1 LAIDCPAG
9 FDPRSWIGE
18 PDTDAPVWTSTPSV
32 SNILAT
38 TVDLTVNTDEPG
50 TAYYVAV
57 ADGAAAPTSA
67 QVVAGTDA
75 GDGAAINGNIAIAAA
90 STDYTGT
97 ITGLTAS
104 TAYDIYV
111 VAQDDESTPNL
122 QATPELVNV
131 TTADPDITAPLWTA
145 TYPKTANVANN
156 DFDLLVNIDEIGKA
170 YYVVLAND
178 VTAPTPAQ
186 AKAGQDGTGA
196 AALKF
201 GTIDIT
207 TAATEFSVN
216 ISGLAAGTIY
226 DVYVVAEDDET
237 VPNVQA
243 AVAAIADVTTTAIL
257 DEPTNHVTDLA
268 ATALSTSITVTWT
281 DAVAGTQ
288 VPENYLVMINNTGT
302 FAVADFTPIADDTD
316 FSDDAG
322 AKNIAHGTGTCTFSD
337 LTAGT
342 TYHIRVYS
350 YTNSGAAINFKT
362 DGDVPTILMSTPK
375 ITVTNPN
382 GSEVYYAGDSVDITW
397 TSLNMDTESIK
408 LEVYVKDGGSGLW
421 GWIEMVASTD
431 NDGVYEFKIPETA
444 RYGTQYKVRATSL
457 TSATVDSSDAT
468 FSIIGTPTINNIQS
482 TTIDGDASVYKDD
495 IVKLSGIVTAID
507 GGNYFIQDGNGEW
520 NGIQVIDGTNTP
532 AIGDSITI
540 QAIVQENFNLTR
552 LNTVTSYALV
562 SAANTL
568 PAVSV
573 ITTSQLTEGFE
584 GVYAKLYNTTVE
596 KDTAFGMFII
606 NDATGRLV
614 VDDDIFAYTKVI
626 GDKITI
632 TGIGHYS
639 YGDFK
644 ILPRSINDILSASD
658 TVTSSVYTVNNT
670 TNVISNIPYTISV
683 ATVKANITAC
693 DSATYNIYN
702 ADGTTPATVIDDTK
716 KVVVLAADGLTSRT
730 YTITRIAPS
739 ADARLSSSVYTIDNS
754 VNTITGVP
762 ASETLANF
770 KASISTIDANASFEV
785 YESNGT
791 TIATALFTGYKV
803 IVTAEDGL
811 TIKTFEITLNTV
823 ASTEADII
831 TYSINGVNG
840 SINSTD
846 HTVAL
851 TLPYGT
857 AVNALIAKFT
867 LSAGA
872 SAKVGGI
879 IQVSETTANDFAN
892 PVVYAVTAE
901 DATTTVNWTVTVS
914 ITPASTDAT
923 LSDLTVNAITV
934 AGFDAGTL
942 TYNVTLPFGTTTVP
956 TVAGVAT
963 HAGAN
968 AVPTQATNVTGTEA
982 ERTASVLVTAQDATT
997 TQTYFVIFSVAAA
1010 TGDLIISEYVE
1021 GNSNNRAIE
1030 LFNPGTTEVDLS
1042 QYVVKQS
1049 HNGTGWGVD
1058 GIAYVLPLEGTLAAG
1073 EVYVIAH
1080 GQAVAAILAVADTTF
1095 LYSEDEGHKVPSFTG
1110 NDAIGLFKND
1120 VLVDVIGVP
1129 AESTAWNVGDTINAT
1144 TDNTLVRKYGI
1155 TTGTTDWAA
1164 SAGTTADNSQWIV
1177 YGIDY
1182 LDNIGLPTPL
1192 VNDAPEI
1199 TNVTLS
1205 PTNPTTA
1212 DVVTIT
1218 ATITDDNTAAI
1229 DLDVAL
1235 YWGTAEGFETNEVA
1249 FTQEGFGDTFTGSI
1263 PAQTVSTIYYL
1274 IEAMDDE
1281 WVSEYTGSYSITTGI
1296 NDPASFVSVHIYP
1309 NPSNGQFN
1317 IELNAQKAG
1326 KFDIEIVNVL
1336 GQVIYQKQI
1345 TQDGTHKDI
1354 IDISD
1359 KAKGL
1364 YYIRITDGTST
1375 KVQKLMIK

>member
-1 LAIDCPAG
+1 
-9 FDPRSWIGE
+9 
-18 PDTDAPVWTSTPSV
+18 
-32 SNILAT
+32 
-38 TVDLTVNTDEPG
+38 
-50 TAYYVAV
+50 
-57 ADGAAAPTSA
+57 
-67 QVVAGTDA
+67 
-75 GDGAAINGNIAIAAA
+75 
-90 STDYTGT
+90 
-97 ITGLTAS
+97 
-104 TAYDIYV
+104 
-111 VAQDDESTPNL
+111 
-122 QATPELVNV
+122 
-131 TTADPDITAPLWTA
+131 
-145 TYPKTANVANN
+145 
-156 DFDLLVNIDEIGKA
+156 
-170 YYVVLAND
+170 
-178 VTAPTPAQ
+178 
-186 AKAGQDGTGA
+186 
-196 AALKF
+196 
-201 GTIDIT
+201 
-207 TAATEFSVN
+207 
-216 ISGLAAGTIY
+216 
-226 DVYVVAEDDET
+226 
-237 VPNVQA
+237 
-243 AVAAIADVTTTAIL
+243 
-257 DEPTNHVTDLA
+257 
-268 ATALSTSITVTWT
+268 
-281 DAVAGTQ
+281 
-288 VPENYLVMINNTGT
+288 MINNTGT

-803 IVTAEDGL
+803 IVTAEDGV

-1010 TGDLIISEYVE
+1010 TGDIIFSEYIE
-1021 GNSNNRAIE
+1021 GGTGTNKAIE
-1030 LFNPGTTEVDLS
+1030 LFNPNSTAVDLS
-1042 QYVVKQS
+1042 QYVIKQS
-1049 HNGTGWGVD
+1049 YNGEGWGIRTSAD
-1058 GIAYVLPLEGTLAAG
+1058 SRYVLPLSGTLAAG
-1073 EVYVIAH
+1073 EVYVITA
-1080 GQAVAAILAVADTTF
+1080 ADANALAEIVAASDLALAYNNTANGSNGTN
-1095 LYSEDEGHKVPSFTG
+1095 VPFHNG
-1110 NDAIGLFKND
+1110 NDALGLFKNG
-1120 VLVDVIGVP
+1120 VLIDVIGIELSADGAGPWAV
-1129 AESTAWNVGDTINAT
+1129 AGIASASESH
-1144 TDNTLVRKYGI
+1144 TLIRKYGI
-1155 TTGTTDWAA
+1155 TTGNTNWGV
-1164 SAGTTADNSQWIV
+1164 SAGTDATSSEWIV
-1177 YGIDY
+1177 EADMYVG
-1182 LDNIGLPTPL
+1182 NIGLPTPL

-1218 ATITDDNTAAI
+1218 ATITDDSTAPE
-1229 DLDVAL
+1229 DLVVAL
-1235 YWGTAEGFETNEVA
+1235 YWGTAEGSETNEVA
-1249 FTQEGFGDTFTGSI
+1249 FTQVGFGDTFTGTI

-1345 TQDGTHKDI
+1345 DQDGTHKDI